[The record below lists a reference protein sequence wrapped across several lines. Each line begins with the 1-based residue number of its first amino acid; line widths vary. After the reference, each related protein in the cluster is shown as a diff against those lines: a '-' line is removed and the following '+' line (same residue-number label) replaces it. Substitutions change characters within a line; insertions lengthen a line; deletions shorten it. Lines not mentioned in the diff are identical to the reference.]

1 MDELKEKYGKSP
13 GLAVV
18 LVGERKDSQT
28 YVRNKKKAC
37 DEVGIV
43 SYGTDLPETATE
55 EEVLQ
60 VVASYNADP
69 NVHGILVQLPL
80 PKHMNEQKILD
91 AISIEKDVDGF
102 HPLNI
107 GSLAMRGREPKFIPC
122 TPKGCIELL
131 KRAGVAMS
139 GKKAAVVGR
148 SNIVGMP
155 AALLLQR
162 EDATVTVIHSRTPN
176 AREICSTAD
185 IVIAAC
191 GKAEMVE
198 GSWIKEGA
206 AVIDVGINAV
216 DVRFFLPELGVILL
230 LLLIRFILQDANAK
244 RGYRLVG
251 DVNFNEASE
260 KASYITPVPGG
271 VGPMTIAMLLRNCVD
286 GAKAAFEAESG

>member
-1 MDELKEKYGKSP
+1 
-13 GLAVV
+13 VV

-37 DEVGIV
+37 EEVGIA
-43 SYGTDLPETATE
+43 SFGTDLPGTATE
-55 EEVLQ
+55 EEVLA
-60 VVASYNADP
+60 VVAGYNADP

-80 PKHMNEQKILD
+80 PKGINEQRILE

-107 GSLAMRGREPKFIPC
+107 GALAMRGRDPLFVPC

-131 KRAGVAMS
+131 KRTGVKMS

-162 EDATVTVIHSRTPN
+162 EDATVTVCHSRTPN
-176 AREICSTAD
+176 AAEICAEAD
-185 IVIAAC
+185 IIVAAC
-191 GKAEMVE
+191 GVAEMVK
-198 GSWIKEGA
+198 GDWVKPGA

-216 DVRFFLPELGVILL
+216 DDPS
-230 LLLIRFILQDANAK
+230 AK

-251 DVNFNEASE
+251 DVAFEEAKE
-260 KASYITPVPGG
+260 KAACITPVPGG
-271 VGPMTIAMLLRNCVD
+271 VGPMTIAMLMRNCVD
-286 GAKAAFEAESG
+286 GATRNFQSSV